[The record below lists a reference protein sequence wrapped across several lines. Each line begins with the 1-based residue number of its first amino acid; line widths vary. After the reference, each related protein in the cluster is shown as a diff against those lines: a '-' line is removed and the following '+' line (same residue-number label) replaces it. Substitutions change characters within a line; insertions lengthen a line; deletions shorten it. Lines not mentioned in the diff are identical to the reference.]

1 MGLCVQG
8 RAARNRGLVTLGSKD
23 RNLESPRKS
32 TLDFREAGRDINDS
46 RATRTKS
53 HGRRL
58 RGASPRYVHRA
69 SLRWISIHTDRPL
82 QMTSPHPL
90 RSRHSDFGGCA
101 SIPRDTRGRRPRQG
115 AASGSTFPWD
125 SGTAPEREAR
135 TNDYVPPSST
145 PSMIDEI
152 MPSQSACFTVGTTR
166 RQRMRCLSSLAWP
179 PLL

>member
-1 MGLCVQG
+1 MATAAFSKFLG
-8 RAARNRGLVTLGSKD
+8 RC
-23 RNLESPRKS
+23 
-32 TLDFREAGRDINDS
+32 AGRFF
-46 RATRTKS
+46 TP
-53 HGRRL
+53 RL
-58 RGASPRYVHRA
+58 DPSQKALSCAVHEQKGNP
-69 SLRWISIHTDRPL
+69 RWISIHTDRPL

-90 RSRHSDFGGCA
+90 QSRHSDLGGCA

-152 MPSQSACFTVGTTR
+152 MPSQCAYFTVGTTR